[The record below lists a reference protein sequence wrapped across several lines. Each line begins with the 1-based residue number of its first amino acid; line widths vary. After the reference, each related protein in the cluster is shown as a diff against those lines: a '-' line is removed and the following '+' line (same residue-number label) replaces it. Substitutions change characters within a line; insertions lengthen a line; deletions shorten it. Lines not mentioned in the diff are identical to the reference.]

1 MELPILLSGL
11 SSVLI
16 DCFLTQASLQPP
28 QVHKSLLGHKASRII
43 ISRTTQRLASTS
55 PCPKSR
61 REHPLSR
68 RTANSSLRLQTRI
81 GILSTF
87 TKHIPTQLMLKP
99 PTPLFWRSSIDLS
112 LRLPFPSSHISLHHQ
127 RIIHRK
133 S

>member
-16 DCFLTQASLQPP
+16 DCFLTQASLPP
-28 QVHKSLLGHKASRII
+28 PPGHKPLPGHKASRII
-43 ISRTTQRLASTS
+43 MSRTTQRLVSTS
-55 PCPKSR
+55 PYPKSR
-61 REHPLSR
+61 REHQLSR
-68 RTANSSLRLQTRI
+68 RMANSSLRLQTRI
-81 GILSTF
+81 SILSTF

-99 PTPLFWRSSIDLS
+99 PTLLFWRSSIDLS
-112 LRLPFPSSHISLHHQ
+112 LHLPFPSSHISLHRQ